1 MSTGP
6 ISKRRGGFVE
16 DVWQTCSSM
25 CLLLNPLK
33 KQPRLPVSAT
43 EFLLIPGKLSWRL
56 LKKKNGDLNFTC
68 LKMLSVLLY
77 FQRIR
82 WQYIKLGGSGLSM
95 M

>member
-1 MSTGP
+1 MSAGP

-56 LKKKNGDLNFTC
+56 LKKKKRRSEFHLPENVVSSFIFPEN
-68 LKMLSVLLY
+68 
-77 FQRIR
+77 
-82 WQYIKLGGSGLSM
+82 
-95 M
+95 